1 MSEEFTGIHNGS
13 IDVIEQTVSLRDS
26 TEIARLWVQDDGP
39 GTFFINASKM
49 PEPEMFGMMMV
60 DTIRHAAR
68 AYAHLL
74 DIPVAEAEAGI
85 WEGVEEERRND
96 DDTDMSTIDPG
107 ERLN

>member
-1 MSEEFTGIHNGS
+1 MAEEFTGISDGS
-13 IDVIEQTVSLRDS
+13 IDVTGQTDALWDS

-68 AYAHLL
+68 AYAHFL
-74 DIPVAEAEAGI
+74 DVPVTEAEAGI
-85 WEGVEEERRND
+85 WKGVEEERRND
-96 DDTDMSTIDPG
+96 DDPDMSTIDPG